1 MMRAIRSSVRA
12 EAGPFRPISAPS
24 QTLAIPAPVRYDAS
38 HNRPQSDGRSC
49 AGANRWLPVPQLT
62 RRRFL
67 QASAAS
73 VVVLGLGRL
82 SPTAVA
88 AASPG
93 IAGFGEYRDWRD
105 VYRARWR
112 WDRVARGT
120 HTNANCVSSCAWNL
134 YVREGIVWR
143 EEQSSPYVASNASLP
158 DWNPRGCQKGA
169 SCSDM
174 MQSTSRLQHP
184 LKRVGPRG
192 GGRFKRISWQEALGE
207 IAEPLVDVLARRG
220 GEGVICELG
229 PNIDFGPNSAAAVRF
244 FSQLGAPLT
253 DSMAQIGDLA
263 VGGTITLGT
272 PHTDGSSDDWF
283 RSDYLVLWAFNP
295 AVTRIPDAHYVHEA
309 RYRGARVVT
318 IAPDYNP
325 SATHS
330 DLWLSVRPGSDAA
343 LALAACQVIVD
354 EGLHQ
359 VAYLIEQTDL
369 PFLVRSDTNRFLR
382 ESDLR
387 SGGSD
392 ERFALWDDG
401 AGEVFWAPG
410 STGSDERSLRLPKGR
425 RPLLETRQEIAL
437 RDDARVEVRTVF
449 SLLRER
455 LAEYTPERAAPLTG
469 LSAESIRRF
478 AHDFASARA
487 ALILSQWGMCKNH
500 HSDLIQR
507 CQILLAS
514 LTGNLGRAGGGW
526 RSGAF
531 IALDGYALVGMQE
544 KLGLLDLAW
553 TAARSFLDP
562 EAVRHEFE
570 QLFIPS
576 TIFHA
581 VHGGLGEMECSADWS
596 DPRHPQ
602 GSARYL
608 DEALGKGHFPVSPV
622 PGSPP
627 PEVIFNICGNVLR
640 HSRMGGRIRDTLF
653 AQARLLVDIDFRMNE
668 TARHCDILLPAAG
681 WYEKIGIK
689 YIAAFVP
696 YITLADRAAEPLG
709 ESKPEWEIFSLLSA
723 RVAEEAKKRGVAQVH
738 GFRHDERDISR
749 LGERFSDGGRYGPD
763 AQEDV
768 LRFVLQVSG
777 ASRGIS
783 LEDLRAQGGAL
794 RIQSL
799 GPPGG
804 TAGIYSKYALDEPV
818 VPLRD
823 FVEEKKP
830 YPTLTGRQQFYV
842 DHRWFLELGEELP
855 THKEPPA
862 AGGPGPFTL
871 TAGHAR
877 WSIHSMWRDQRLML
891 RLQRGEPLVYLNARD
906 CAAKGVADGDR
917 VRVFNVLGSFEAAAR
932 VTDTI
937 RPGQVHIHHAWEPYQ
952 FRGHVSH
959 QEIAPSPIKV
969 TQLVGD
975 YGHLVWGYAHYEPNQ
990 VDRDTRVDFE
1000 RVSGPSG

>member
-1 MMRAIRSSVRA
+1 
-12 EAGPFRPISAPS
+12 
-24 QTLAIPAPVRYDAS
+24 
-38 HNRPQSDGRSC
+38 
-49 AGANRWLPVPQLT
+49 
-62 RRRFL
+62 
-67 QASAAS
+67 
-73 VVVLGLGRL
+73 VVLGLGRL
-82 SPTAVA
+82 SLPPATA
-88 AASPG
+88 AASG
-93 IAGFGEYRDWRD
+93 VSDADSYRDWRD

-134 YVREGIVWR
+134 YVRENIVWR
-143 EEQSSPYVASNASLP
+143 EEQSAPYLASNETLP

-174 MQSTSRLQHP
+174 MQSSSRLQHP

-192 GGRFKRISWQEALGE
+192 GGSWKRISWDEALTE

-220 GEGVICELG
+220 GEGAICELG
-229 PNIDFGPNSAAAVRF
+229 PNVDFGPNSAAAVRF
-244 FSQLGAPLT
+244 FSQIGVPLT

-272 PHTDGSSDDWF
+272 PHTDGTSDDWF

-295 AVTRIPDAHYVHEA
+295 AVTRIPDAHYLNEA

-318 IAPDYNP
+318 IAPDYNA
-325 SATHS
+325 SAVHS
-330 DLWLSVRPGSDAA
+330 DLFMGVRPGSDAA
-343 LALAACQVIVD
+343 VALAACHVIVA
-354 EGLHQ
+354 EGRHQ
-359 VAYLIEQTDL
+359 VEYLIEQTDL
-369 PFLVRSDTNRFLR
+369 PFLVRSDTSRFLR

-387 SGGSD
+387 KDGND
-392 ERFALWDDG
+392 QRFALWDAE

-410 STGSDERSLRLPKGR
+410 SAGSDESSLRLPEGR
-425 RPLLETRQEIAL
+425 RPLLETTQQVTLAGGE
-437 RDDARVEVRTVF
+437 RVEVRTVF
-449 SLLRER
+449 SRLQEK
-455 LAEYTPERAAPLTG
+455 LAEFTPERAAPITG
-469 LSAESIRRF
+469 LAPETIRRF
-478 AHDFASARA
+478 ARDFASARA

-507 CQILLAS
+507 CQILMAS

-562 EAVRHEFE
+562 KAVRHEFE
-570 QLFIPS
+570 GLFIPS

-581 VHGGLGEMECSADWS
+581 VHGGIGDLECSAEWS
-596 DPRHPQ
+596 DPKHPQ
-602 GSARYL
+602 GSSRYL
-608 DEALGKGHFPVSPV
+608 SEVLAKGHFPVSPA

-627 PEVIFNICGNVLR
+627 PEVIFNIFGSVLR
-640 HSRMGGRIRDTLF
+640 HSRMGGRIRDSLF
-653 AQARLLVDIDFRMNE
+653 AQARMLVDIDFRMNE

-696 YITLADRAAEPLG
+696 YITLADRAVEPLG

-723 RVAEEAKKRGVAQVH
+723 RVAQEAKKRGVARVA
-738 GFRHDERDISR
+738 GFRGGESDLAR
-749 LGERFSDGGRYGPD
+749 LGERFSDGGRYGPG

-768 LRFVLQVSG
+768 LRFILQVSG

-783 LEDLRAQGGAL
+783 LEDLRSQGGAL
-794 RIQSL
+794 RIRSL

-804 TAGIYSKYALDEPV
+804 TAGIYSEYALDEPV

-823 FVEEKKP
+823 FVEQKKP

-842 DHRWFLELGEELP
+842 DHPWFLELGEALP

-871 TAGHAR
+871 TGAHAR
-877 WSIHSMWRDQRLML
+877 WSIHAMWRDQRLML
-891 RLQRGEPLVYLNARD
+891 RLQRGEPLVYLNSKD
-906 CAAKGVADGDR
+906 CAPKHVVDGDR
-917 VRVFNVLGSFEAAAR
+917 VRVFNKLGSFEALVR
-932 VTDTI
+932 VTDSI
-937 RPGQVHIHHAWEPYQ
+937 RPGQVHIYHAWEPFQ

-959 QEIAPSPIKV
+959 QEIAPSPMKV

-975 YGHLVWGYAHYEPNQ
+975 YGHLKWGYAHYEPNQ

-1000 RVSGPSG
+1000 RVSRPES